1 MEVISENISYEKLLL
16 EQLNSQDTINIHNN
30 NLKLNIYLTLLSLS
44 NNSYK
49 ESIYEKEHIFI
60 EKFLRKT
67 NNIKVK
73 IQLKRK
79 EEEINKLID
88 EILEL
93 YKNNSNIISK
103 YNKDNL
109 DIENIISSKNAQD
122 ITSLIDKLTKEKMSK
137 DDNKEEYDNLRIKI
151 SSCILESN
159 YYIEDNI
166 LFIEK
171 KDKEEQIQISL
182 DKFYDIFE
190 YLLNIDTYEQILSNT
205 KTNRLRTILIT
216 NMIKFV
222 ISNEENNKNLIVPI
236 ILTYLLSKEISDY
249 IDIDTSSFNIENI
262 KITELYSLASLEN
275 QTNNNKTAKWKKIMI
290 PNEYLL
296 TKINEI
302 VKKGMY
308 YFEDDKFIL
317 ENIENNISDFKLS
330 IEINKI
336 IELLKEIITILN
348 LKNKSKKL
356 SK

>member
-1 MEVISENISYEKLLL
+1 MGVTKEIVSYNQLLL
-16 EQLNSQDTINIHNN
+16 ELLNSQEIININN
-30 NLKLNIYLTLLSLS
+30 SNLKLNIYLTLLSLS

-49 ESIYEKEHIFI
+49 KSIYEKEHMFI

-67 NNIKVK
+67 NNIKIK

-103 YNKDNL
+103 YNKEYL
-109 DIENIISSKNAQD
+109 DIENIINSRNAQD
-122 ITSLIDKLTKEKMSK
+122 ITIVIDKLTKEKMLK
-137 DDNKEEYDNLRIKI
+137 DDNKEEYDNLRKII
-151 SSCILESN
+151 SSSVLESN
-159 YYIEDNI
+159 YHIEDNL
-166 LFIEK
+166 LFIVP
-171 KDKEEQIQISL
+171 KDKEEHIQISL
-182 DKFYDIFE
+182 DKFYEIFE

-205 KTNRLRTILIT
+205 KTNRLRTILIA
-216 NMIKFV
+216 NMIKLAM
-222 ISNEENNKNLIVPI
+222 SNEENDKNLIIPI
-236 ILTYLLSKEISDY
+236 TLTYLLSKPISNY
-249 IDIDTSSFNIENI
+249 IDIDSSSFNIENI

-275 QTNNNKTAKWKKIMI
+275 QANNNNNNTAKWKKIMI

-296 TKINEI
+296 EKINEI

-330 IEINKI
+330 IEINQI
-336 IELLKEIITILN
+336 IKMLKEIITKLN
-348 LKNKSKKL
+348 
-356 SK
+356 